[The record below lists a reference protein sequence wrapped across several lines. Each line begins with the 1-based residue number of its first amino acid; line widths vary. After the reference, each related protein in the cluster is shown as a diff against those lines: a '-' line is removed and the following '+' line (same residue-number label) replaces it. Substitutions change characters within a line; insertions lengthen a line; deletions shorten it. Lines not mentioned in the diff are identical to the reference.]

1 MTPEETVKPKRT
13 RKPKEVII
21 CHVHDNCDKND
32 RQSIHDYVC
41 RNLETTVYTDGK
53 HYCLLHLPTIEKDI
67 DKFNEEFQK
76 RLHEHDDAISKIE
89 DEFPDD
95 RDKQNT
101 AKSEQGIDYNFR
113 YVWFPNVVDLYEHN
127 FKADAYF
134 IWASF
139 SGDTSFS
146 SVTFNYSA
154 NFSSAT
160 FSSSGDFS
168 CAIFSDSAK
177 FSFANF
183 TGFADFSFAIF
194 SDSANFSSATF
205 TGFAD
210 FDSATFTGS
219 GFFNLAT
226 FEEKSQLFFVET
238 NFNKRVH
245 FNYTNFK
252 GYAAFEGNHNNRVFV
267 GKEALLELQKARI
280 DDATKISFHSVRLE
294 PSWFVNVN
302 ASEFVFTD
310 CKWRYANGKRLKVKT
325 EIKNL
330 RDRRV
335 SDNPH
340 EILTKAC
347 WQLADNHEESKSLS
361 KASMFRK
368 FANESK
374 RLATPWYLQPFT
386 LHWWYYAVSFYGES
400 WRRALVVLVCILSA
414 FAFLFTTRL
423 TSFDYGKER
432 PRITRGYTDVLADNL
447 EILKTNICGTVND
460 SEQFRNMNRCEA
472 VSHSLA
478 VASFQRPEPKAEG
491 FFTKFLITLE
501 AILATLQ
508 AALLALAI
516 RRKFMR

>member
-1 MTPEETVKPKRT
+1 MTPEETVKPKQS
-13 RKPKEVII
+13 RKAKEVII

-41 RNLETTVYTDGK
+41 RNLETTVHTDGK

-134 IWASF
+134 IWARF

-146 SVTFNYSA
+146 SVTFSYSA

-194 SDSANFSSATF
+194 SDSADFSSATF

-252 GYAAFEGNHNNRVFV
+252 GYAAFEGNHNNQVFV

-310 CKWRYANGKRLKVKT
+310 VTWDNLSSDYRNKNIQRELESLQARAIDEQKKRLL
-325 EIKNL
+325 EIAA
-330 RDRRV
+330 R
-335 SDNPH
+335 
-340 EILTKAC
+340 
-347 WQLADNHEESKSLS
+347 QLAVNAEENNRYEEAAK
-361 KASMFRK
+361 FRYM
-368 FANESK
+368 AMETK
-374 RLATPWYLQPFT
+374 RLEETKQL
-386 LHWWYYAVSFYGES
+386 SFSRFLIWLYKWTSGYGES
-400 WRRALVVLVCILSA
+400 WTLAASVLIGVLFVFGYLYASPLSA
-414 FAFLFTTRL
+414 
-423 TSFDYGKER
+423 FDYGKEGK
-432 PRITRGYTDVLADNL
+432 PPSADTFAQNLCDKVRIIGSPQMNVC
-447 EILKTNICGTVND
+447 EGIL
-460 SEQFRNMNRCEA
+460 
-472 VSHSLA
+472 HSLS
-478 VASFQRPEPKAEG
+478 VATFQRPEPKANDVL
-491 FFTKFLITLE
+491 TKLFVVLE
-501 AILATLQ
+501 IIFAPLQ